1 MTHTVS
7 SDNSTHCSSGSCGR
21 PAMSACK
28 GAWGVTNIDSSGA
41 VIMLPTFG
49 AAMRCVTTEPVSVPV
64 PGCPKDRE
72 QACRSSLI

>member
-1 MTHTVS
+1 
-7 SDNSTHCSSGSCGR
+7 
-21 PAMSACK
+21 MSACK